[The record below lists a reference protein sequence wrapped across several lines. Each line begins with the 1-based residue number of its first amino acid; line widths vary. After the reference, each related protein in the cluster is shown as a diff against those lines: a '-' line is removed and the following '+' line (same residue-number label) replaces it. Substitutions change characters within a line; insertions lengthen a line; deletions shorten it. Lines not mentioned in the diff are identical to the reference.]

1 MAALPTEYQYTTPES
16 PLDAIVIGAGPAGV
30 VSLRNLRKVNLN
42 AIAIERQSSVG
53 GLWINHTPAYS
64 SLQVL
69 RADWALH
76 GVSCGSNDV
85 DDQRRFLRDD
95 VCAWVEQYVFSQGIR
110 ENIFLNREVVE
121 VKPIG
126 KEGMLFQVT
135 ICAVEKCG
143 YLGGGRRI
151 PESFVTVYARSV
163 LVCAGIFPC
172 FYSNGF
178 RFRKPTF
185 DSQIRRYRNSYIPYK
200 T

>member
-1 MAALPTEYQYTTPES
+1 MPSFPIGFTSTTS
-16 PLDAIVIGAGPAGV
+16 LFKKMLSLIPAGV

-110 ENIFLNREVVE
+110 DNIFLNREVAE

-151 PESFVTVYARSV
+151 PESFVTVYATSV
-163 LVCAGIFPC
+163 LVCAGIFPY
-172 FYSNGF
+172 FYSNEFQDWRTGL
-178 RFRKPTF
+178 RFPNSKVSKPLH
-185 DSQIRRYRNSYIPYK
+185 SL
-200 T
+200 